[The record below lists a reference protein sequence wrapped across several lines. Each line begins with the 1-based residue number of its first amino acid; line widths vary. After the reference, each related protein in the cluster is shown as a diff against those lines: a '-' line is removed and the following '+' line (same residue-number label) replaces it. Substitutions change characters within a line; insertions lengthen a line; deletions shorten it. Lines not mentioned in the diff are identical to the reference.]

1 MNKIA
6 YNEHNYVVILAGGG
20 GTRLWPRSRVK
31 MPKQFLKIVSD
42 ETMLQLTAQRALLVA
57 PWERIIIVTN
67 QAHLEMV
74 KEQLPKAKPANII
87 LEPEKKETAL
97 AMLVGALFAHSLDP
111 QAVIINSASDHY
123 VQDLP
128 EFSRVMV
135 AAAQLASQK
144 DVLVTVGIAPTRPE
158 TGFGYIRIGEESGRA
173 AKDLPIFQVENF
185 TEKPNATTAAAFI
198 AIGKYFWNANMYV
211 WSSQSLINAFQK
223 HAPAI
228 WQNSQKLLHTKAQDF
243 NRSLKHI
250 YSQAQA
256 ISIDYAISEKADN
269 LLLLPGNFGWSDVGD
284 WQVAYDLGKKDQ
296 NANVLNDETGNQAD
310 LIALDSRKNMIACA
324 QTRLIALLGIDDLIV
339 IDTDEILLIA
349 KKERSQEVKKIVE
362 ELKAKK
368 KPQYL

>member
-1 MNKIA
+1 MSKTVYNK
-6 YNEHNYVVILAGGG
+6 HNYVVILAGGG

-74 KEQLPKAKPANII
+74 KAQLPKAKPANII

-97 AMLVGALFAHSLDP
+97 AMLVGALFAYALDP
-111 QAVIINSASDHY
+111 QAVIVNSASDHY

-128 EFSRVMV
+128 EFSRVM
-135 AAAQLASQK
+135 AASATLASQK
-144 DVLVTVGIAPTRPE
+144 DALITVGIAPTRPE
-158 TGFGYIRIGEESGRA
+158 TGFGYIRIGEEIDRA
-173 AKDLPIFQVENF
+173 EKDIPIFQVESF

-198 AIGKYFWNANMYV
+198 ATGKYFWNANMYV

-223 HAPAI
+223 YAPAI
-228 WQNSQKLLHTKAQDF
+228 WKNTQQLLKTKPQDF
-243 NRSLKHI
+243 NRSLKRI
-250 YSQAQA
+250 YNQAQA
-256 ISIDYAISEKADN
+256 ISIDYAISEKAEN

-296 NANVLNDETGNQAD
+296 NDNVLNDETKDQAD
-310 LIALDSRKNMIACA
+310 LITLDSRKNMIACA
-324 QTRLIALLGIDDLIV
+324 QTRLIALLGIDDLVIV
-339 IDTDEILLIA
+339 DTDEILLIA
-349 KKERSQEVKKIVE
+349 KKDRSQEVKKIVE